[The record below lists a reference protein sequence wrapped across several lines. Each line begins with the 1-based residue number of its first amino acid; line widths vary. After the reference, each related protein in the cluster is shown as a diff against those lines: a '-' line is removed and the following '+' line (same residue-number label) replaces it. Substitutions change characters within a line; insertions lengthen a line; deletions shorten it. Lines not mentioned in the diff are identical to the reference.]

1 MIVYE
6 KDGIQ
11 IIKETAFGK
20 TFLAGHN
27 KKNGA
32 TVTSVLKCDSELMEK
47 VAKMIIELEKRA
59 AVDLTE
65 RLANIERKAI
75 QAIKE
80 ELEE

>member
-11 IIKETAFGK
+11 ITKKTAFGK
-20 TFLAGHN
+20 TFLSGHN
-27 KKNGA
+27 ENNMA

-47 VAKMIIELEKRA
+47 VAKMVVELEKRVV
-59 AVDLTE
+59 VDITE

-75 QAIKE
+75 KGLATC
-80 ELEE
+80 